1 MRTRYSITTDLQS
14 FLLKEKKEQIQS
26 VSKAIDY
33 VLGVSGQH
41 LAALEFLK
49 EHGIQTRLDADEM
62 KSEGL
67 QVLAELRE
75 IRAEL
80 ESQLLDLEISH
91 TERTTSDY

>member
-1 MRTRYSITTDLQS
+1 MLQ
-14 FLLKEKKEQIQS
+14 EKKEQIRAIDN
-26 VSKAIDY
+26 AIDY
-33 VLGVSGQH
+33 ILGMSAQH

-49 EHGIQTRLDADEM
+49 EHGIDTRLDDDDM

-67 QVLAELRE
+67 QVLAELSE